1 MFLSWTPLSLLK
13 GPFYFYLLP
22 FHSKMPP
29 FLFKH
34 FAITQNRSALKVG
47 TDAMLLGS
55 FIQTEN
61 EIQGLDIGAGTGVL
75 SLMVA
80 QKNPSINIDAID
92 LDSESIVD
100 CLENFTH
107 SNWSERLSI
116 ISADFLAHE
125 FDKKYDL
132 IFSNPPFY
140 QNTLVNQN
148 HRTAVSKHA
157 VHLPFDLLFE
167 KVAKLLTDEG
177 SFWIIFPFD
186 DFEKVTI
193 IGKSNG
199 LFIENKITIE
209 SKLNV
214 PTRIILSLRKTV
226 NQVSEET
233 LVIRNS
239 DNSYSKQY
247 IELTKEFHGKNI
259 N

>member
-1 MFLSWTPLSLLK
+1 
-13 GPFYFYLLP
+13 
-22 FHSKMPP
+22 MPP
-29 FLFKH
+29 FLFKQ

-80 QKNPSINIDAID
+80 QKNPSIKIDAIE
-92 LDSESIVD
+92 LDSESSID
-100 CLENFTH
+100 CQENFTH
-107 SNWSERLSI
+107 SNWSERLSV
-116 ISADFLAHE
+116 ISADFLNYS

-140 QNTLVNQN
+140 QNSLVNEN
-148 HRTAVSKHA
+148 KRTAVSKHA
-157 VHLPFDLLFE
+157 VHLPFEVLFE
-167 KVAKLLTDEG
+167 KVSQLLTDKG

-193 IGKSNG
+193 LGKSNG

-214 PTRIILSLRKTV
+214 PTRIILSLRKTEI
-226 NQVSEET
+226 QVAEKT

-239 DNSYSKQY
+239 DNSYSDQY
-247 IELTKEFHGKNI
+247 IELTKDFHGKKLT
-259 N
+259 